1 LHRKGHPTNKVQPRP
16 KNMTRHNL
24 LTITNLRTKAKTP
37 GYHLDGRGLYLR
49 VAPGG
54 SQAWILRYTYL
65 GRTRDMGLGS
75 LADVSLARARERAQ
89 EHRIQIADG
98 IDPIQHRE
106 KKKIEIKAAAIQ
118 LEQTSVTFKSCAEE
132 YYKEHSGD
140 WKNEKHKAQ
149 WINSLTTYAF
159 PHFGNLPIREIG
171 KHEILKALAPIWRKK
186 AETADRL
193 LQRIRKVINYGAA
206 KDYCRG
212 VDSEFWEQVRIALG
226 ANAKE
231 REVEHHPSCPHPQI
245 GALLAQ
251 VHAST
256 ATATVQLAFEF
267 GVLTAARSG
276 EIRGARWS
284 EFDGALSNWTL
295 PAERMKAGR
304 EHRVPLSSRA
314 TEVLRAARTLQAEQ
328 AAAADA
334 PADGTEAID
343 LVFPSPRRK
352 TYSDMVFTQLLRR
365 VEQPYTMH
373 GFRATFRTWGMDHTE
388 YPAEMLEFALAHLV
402 GDQTVRAYARS
413 DMVEKRR
420 QLMEDWA
427 AYIAEQ
433 ASEQPSE

>member
-1 LHRKGHPTNKVQPRP
+1 
-16 KNMTRHNL
+16 MTRHNL
-24 LTITNLRTKAKTP
+24 LTITSIRNKAKKP

-54 SQAWILRYTYL
+54 SQAWILRYSFL

-89 EHRIQIADG
+89 EHRIQIAEG

-106 KKKIEIKAAAIQ
+106 QKNIELKTTAIQ
-118 LEQTSVTFKSCAEE
+118 LEQASVTFKACAEE
-132 YYKEHSGD
+132 YHKEHADD
-140 WKNEKHKAQ
+140 WKNAKHKDQ
-149 WINSLTTYAF
+149 WINTLTTYAF
-159 PHFGNLPIREIG
+159 PHFGKLPVREVG
-171 KHEILKALAPIWRKK
+171 KREILKALTPIWKEK

-226 ANAKE
+226 ANEKARK
-231 REVEHHPSCPHPQI
+231 VEHHPSCPHPQI
-245 GALLAQ
+245 GELLAQ

-267 GVLTAARSG
+267 GVLTATRSG

-284 EFDGALSNWTL
+284 EFDTSLRNWTI

-304 EHRVPLSSRA
+304 EHRVPLSNRA
-314 TEVLRAARTLQAEQ
+314 TELLWAARALQAERD
-328 AAAADA
+328 AEGGVSADA
-334 PADGTEAID
+334 ARASD
-343 LVFPSPRRK
+343 LVFPSPRGK
-352 TYSDMVFTQLLRR
+352 KYSDMVFTQLLRR
-365 VEQPYTMH
+365 LGQPHTMH
-373 GFRATFRTWGMDHTE
+373 GFRATFRTWGMDNTQ
-388 YPAEMLEFALAHLV
+388 YAAEMLEFALAHLV

-427 AYIAEQ
+427 TYIKGQTGEMRSKGSA
-433 ASEQPSE
+433 P